1 MHCFAVSIVCVDNRL
16 VSDAEEG
23 RSSVKLE
30 TIITQR
36 KADVVV
42 GTHK

>member
-16 VSDAEEG
+16 VSDAEEAH
-23 RSSVKLE
+23 SSVKLE
-30 TIITQR
+30 TITQR